1 MKAKEEM
8 ETGIATTPFGRRP
21 MSLAMLAAQNESRE
35 IPKGRVVDKWQI
47 YRNLCEGKSIV
58 GIGDRAL
65 AVLNALLSFYP
76 DSELSDE
83 NGLIVF
89 PSNAQLSLRAHGMPD
104 STLRR
109 NLAELVDCGLVIRR
123 DSPNGKRYARKG
135 RGGEIEEAFGFSLA
149 PLLARAQ
156 EFEAAAE
163 RVRADNRALRLMRE
177 RITLHRRDI
186 QKLVEAA
193 VEEDV
198 PGDWGSL
205 WRRFRA
211 IVETIPRRARIAEL
225 EPIVADLAAL
235 RDDVDK
241 LLEIH
246 MESTNP
252 SANESQNERQQSDS
266 NTDSIFE
273 FEPALEKSG
282 SAAEPRTRTAEAPK
296 TYPLGLVLK
305 ACPEIA
311 DYAVDG
317 IGNWRDFMITAAQ
330 LRGYLGVSP
339 SAYEDA
345 CHVMGQ
351 EIAAVVIACIL
362 QRAQHIESAG
372 GYLRVLTEKARAG
385 EFSVGPML
393 MAALRANGAT
403 AKMTG

>member
-1 MKAKEEM
+1 M

-21 MSLAMLAAQNESRE
+21 MSLAMLAAQNASRE
-35 IPKGRVVDKWQI
+35 TPKGRVVDKWQI
-47 YRNLCEGKSIV
+47 YRNLCEGKSII

-76 DSELSDE
+76 DSDLSEE

-186 QKLVEAA
+186 QKLIEAA

-198 PGDWGSL
+198 PGDWGGL
-205 WRRFRA
+205 WRHFRA
-211 IVETIPRRARIAEL
+211 VVESIPRRANIAEL

-246 MESTNP
+246 MGSTIP
-252 SANESQNERQQSDS
+252 SGNESQSERQQSDS

-273 FEPALEKSG
+273 FEPALERSG
-282 SAAEPRTRTAEAPK
+282 AAAEPLTRTAEPPK

-311 DYAVDG
+311 DYAVEG

-330 LRGYLGVSP
+330 VRGYLGVSP

-362 QRAQHIESAG
+362 QRAQRIESAG

-393 MAALRANGAT
+393 MAALRANGPT